1 MNVTLSNENKQD
13 EDNDEWQVN
22 ASQFSHL
29 TCNPVRKLVEQMKIE
44 PNPNLQMIAL
54 SIGDPTILSH
64 IGKPDTVTNAIIKC
78 VQVNINTFYFFIFL
92 INLININEKKG

>member
-1 MNVTLSNENKQD
+1 MKKNVNVNHLFPAKQF
-13 EDNDEWQVN
+13 EEAWHVN
-22 ASQFSHL
+22 ASQFSNS

-78 VQVNINTFYFFIFL
+78 VQVKIIKFFYSSL
-92 INLININEKKG
+92 

>member
-1 MNVTLSNENKQD
+1 MKKNVNVNHLFPANQFE
-13 EDNDEWQVN
+13 EAWHVN
-22 ASQFSHL
+22 ASQFSNSP
-29 TCNPVRKLVEQMKIE
+29 CNPVRKLVEQMKIE

-78 VQVNINTFYFFIFL
+78 VQVKIIKFFYSSL
-92 INLININEKKG
+92 